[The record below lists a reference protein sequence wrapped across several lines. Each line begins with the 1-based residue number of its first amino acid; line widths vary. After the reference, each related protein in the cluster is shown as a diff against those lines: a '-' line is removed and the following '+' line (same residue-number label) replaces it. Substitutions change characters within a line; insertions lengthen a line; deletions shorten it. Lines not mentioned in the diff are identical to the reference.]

1 MSGSVNDARHSSS
14 QHVGCY
20 GPGPGIADVA
30 SAFDDLR
37 AIEAE
42 ITKCMSCGNCQAVC
56 PVYKEEK
63 VESLVARG
71 RIQLVAGLLR
81 GELAPSHE
89 LKERLDK
96 CTLCQACAAS
106 CPTGV
111 NTTKIFLAGRAALV
125 RAQGLGRVKR
135 IIFRGVM
142 SHHGLYRLTIK
153 AGGVFQG
160 LVFSRVPGRKG
171 GRFRLPVLFDQ
182 NRLLPRL
189 TTRPFLERVPRI
201 VRPDVRSTQARKVA
215 YFVGCGINFMY
226 PEMGEAVVKVLAAN
240 GVEVVIPKEQ
250 GCCGMPVIG
259 SADVETAR
267 AMARHNLN
275 LFEKL
280 IEEDG
285 VQQIITSC
293 SSCGGAWVHHIPEI
307 LEGDPAGF
315 GEKARRL
322 AGLVRDIS
330 EYLVNETGI
339 DASQLGEVRRK
350 VTYHDPCHLNR
361 SMGVRE
367 EPRALLR
374 AIPGVELVEMKKPDR
389 CCGNAGS
396 FSLVHYD
403 LSRRILERKV
413 DDIAQTGAEC
423 VATGC
428 PGCTMQITDGV
439 YQAGLDKVDVV
450 HPIQLL
456 AEAYEARQAGSKA
469 RSTDQRQKVRG
480 GLAV

>member
-1 MSGSVNDARHSSS
+1 MSVAN
-14 QHVGCY
+14 HVGCF
-20 GPGPGIADVA
+20 G
-30 SAFDDLR
+30 AFDDLR

-81 GELAPSHE
+81 GELSPTHA

-111 NTTKIFLAGRAALV
+111 NTAKIFLAGRAALV
-125 RAQGLGRVKR
+125 RAQGLGRVKS
-135 IIFRGVM
+135 IIFRGLMNHRGV
-142 SHHGLYRLTIK
+142 YRLTVK
-153 AGGVFQG
+153 AGGLFQG
-160 LVFSRVPGRKG
+160 IVFARVPGRKG
-171 GRFRLPVLFDQ
+171 GRFRLPVLFDK

-189 TTRPFLERVPRI
+189 TTRPFLERVPRT
-201 VRPDVRSTQARKVA
+201 VSPDVDRGEGSRQVHDKPRKVA

-240 GVEVVIPKEQ
+240 GVEVIVPKDQ
-250 GCCGMPVIG
+250 GCCGMPAIG
-259 SADVETAR
+259 SADVTTAR
-267 AMARHNLN
+267 AMARHNLD
-275 LFEKL
+275 LFEEL
-280 IEEDG
+280 VDG
-285 VQQIITSC
+285 EGIQQIITSC
-293 SSCGGAWVHHIPEI
+293 SSCGGAWVHHVPEI
-307 LEGDPAGF
+307 LEGDPDGY

-339 DASQLGEVRRK
+339 DASRLGEVRRQ

-374 AIPGVELVEMKKPDR
+374 AIPGVELVEMNKPDR

-413 DDIAQTGAEC
+413 ADIAQTGAEC

-439 YQAGLDKVDVV
+439 YQGGLDNVNVV

-456 AEAYEARQAGSKA
+456 AEAYDAREAGEAGEVGPALRTGSGGQVGRA
-469 RSTDQRQKVRG
+469 RP
-480 GLAV
+480 A